1 MYHLPFFHPFVC
13 MSYLPSQ
20 TTSEILRNYYSFRA
34 KSRLI
39 QDRKQSIKTQFF
51 APFAP
56 IEFTVGFSKMR
67 YLYAPTKTVM
77 RDAIKPAV
85 VYLQAKVAIRK
96 ISVAL
101 SPGNALNIVLVSPKL
116 SSHLPQFM
124 SFQVVL
130 LLQANLAPYVRILF
144 AVSMP
149 TELTIV
155 QIHPEIMSV
164 TLQLRTVALQI
175 PEELQKLAFS
185 LIELGSVIY
194 ILQHQQ
200 LGINQLNLTLHL
212 HVPQRYH

>member
-1 MYHLPFFHPFVC
+1 
-13 MSYLPSQ
+13 
-20 TTSEILRNYYSFRA
+20 
-34 KSRLI
+34 
-39 QDRKQSIKTQFF
+39 
-51 APFAP
+51 
-56 IEFTVGFSKMR
+56 
-67 YLYAPTKTVM
+67 M

-149 TELTIV
+149 TELTMV